1 MQFRTPSN
9 AFFQS
14 RPFLD
19 AIPHP
24 EQRPFFNQDPS
35 LMQFRALINVLS
47 SIKTRPSCH
56 SASRTTPSFNQEH
69 HCKKIPPYVTYL
81 LQRMGDTRLILLFR
95 FKMRSDP
102 SDRSSAFLRHIRG
115 QPPKS
120 IQSKSALY
128 QPVFTRPAA
137 TPLIVSRTS
146 VTRSLGGLS
155 LSRNF

>member
-35 LMQFRALINVLS
+35 LMQFRTPNNALFQ
-47 SIKTRPSCH
+47 
-56 SASRTTPSFNQEH
+56 SRT
-69 HCKKIPPYVTYL
+69 L
-81 LQRMGDTRLILLFR
+81 LQKNTPLRHLFTPTHGGYQTDSI
-95 FKMRSDP
+95 RSDP
-102 SDRSSAFLRHIRG
+102 FDTLNAFLRHIRS

>member
-1 MQFRTPSN
+1 MQFRPSRTGI
-9 AFFQS
+9 FQS
-14 RPFLD
+14 RTVLD

-24 EQRPFFNQDPS
+24 EQRPFFNQ
-35 LMQFRALINVLS
+35 
-47 SIKTRPSCH
+47 
-56 SASRTTPSFNQEH
+56 EH
-69 HCKKIPPYVTYL
+69 HCKKIPPYVIFFSNAW
-81 LQRMGDTRLILLFR
+81 GDTRLILLFR

-102 SDRSSAFLRHIRG
+102 SDRSNAFLRHIRS